1 MISIILSLGAINAFI
16 PLIIILILI
25 FAAAGLVRG
34 YNIFALFGI
43 SALLGGAGKATLAG
57 KNVAARTGGVR
68 KYSITRKKAQALW
81 AYAQKRAISKGKAF
95 AKYYKQEYNAA
106 RANGVSRFEAA
117 KIASSNARIRMML
130 DSINKFQD
138 SFLSKLRKTHLY
150 KNGSKT
156 NKRVTDVMRKSLDT
170 LKNSPALKDDK
181 VAQNLYN
188 SIDSRLNKLD
198 NLYDQVKQIKLDR
211 TSAAAAKANLNKMR
225 QIQKGLR
232 ENMNNLVKD
241 VHRFEQRY
249 HTNSTIEN
257 APHYVSES
265 VNLVILGKEREKKV
279 EEKKEEQRQEN
290 LKEEKEEKE
299 KEEEQKQQQQKIQ
312 EELKQQQQKIQE
324 EQKQQ
329 QQKIQEELKQQQQ
342 KIQEEQKQQ
351 QQKIQEELK
360 QQPIQGNETKEQQKS
375 EEEQKQQQK
384 KEEEQK

>member
-1 MISIILSLGAINAFI
+1 MIVIILSLGAINAFI

-25 FAAAGLVRG
+25 GAAAGLMRG

-43 SALLGGAGKATLAG
+43 SALLGGAGRATLAR
-57 KNVAARTGGVR
+57 KNAASQTEVFR
-68 KYSITRKKAQALW
+68 KYSITRKKAQALG

-138 SFLSKLRKTHLY
+138 NFLSKLRKTHLY

-188 SIDSRLNKLD
+188 SINSRLNKLD
-198 NLYDQVKQIKLDR
+198 NLYDQLEQIKLDR

-249 HTNSTIEN
+249 RTNSKIEN
-257 APHYVSES
+257 APHYVSEP
-265 VNLVILGKEREKKV
+265 VNLVILGKELEKKV

-299 KEEEQKQQQQKIQ
+299 KED
-312 EELKQQQQKIQE
+312 ELK
-324 EQKQQ
+324 
-329 QQKIQEELKQQQQ
+329 
-342 KIQEEQKQQ
+342 Q

-360 QQPIQGNETKEQQKS
+360 QQPIQGNETKEQQKN

>member
-1 MISIILSLGAINAFI
+1 MIAIILSLGAINAFI

-25 FAAAGLVRG
+25 FAAAGLMRG

-43 SALLGGAGKATLAG
+43 SALLGGVGKATLAG
-57 KNVAARTGGVR
+57 KNVASKTADFR
-68 KYSITRKKAQALW
+68 KNSTTKNKAQKLW

-95 AKYYKQEYNAA
+95 AKYYKEEYNAA
-106 RANGVSRFEAA
+106 RANGVSRIEAA
-117 KIASSNARIRMML
+117 KIASANARIRMMWN
-130 DSINKFQD
+130 SVNKSQD

-156 NKRVTDVMRKSLDT
+156 NKRVTDVMRESLDT

-188 SIDSRLNKLD
+188 SIDGTLNKLD
-198 NLYDQVKQIKLDR
+198 NLYDQLNQIKLDR

-241 VHRFEQRY
+241 VHRFERRY

-265 VNLVILGKEREKKV
+265 VNLVILGKELEKKV

-290 LKEEKEEKE
+290 LKEEKEEKRKLE
-299 KEEEQKQQQQKIQ
+299 EKQEKNKEEEKEQKQQQQKKN
-312 EELKQQQQKIQE
+312 EEEQ
-324 EQKQQ
+324 QKQQ
-329 QQKIQEELKQQQQ
+329 ST
-342 KIQEEQKQQ
+342 
-351 QQKIQEELK
+351 
-360 QQPIQGNETKEQQKS
+360 QGNETKEQQKS
-375 EEEQKQQQK
+375 GDEQKKKDDEEEK
-384 KEEEQK
+384 KK